1 MRPLTASRT
10 LTVIIIK
17 FHEFFKFPLNSRKL
31 ADSFR
36 LTIRLTITDAIIG
49 KIIKLL
55 LNICQPIY
63 GCKKE
68 SDLKMA
74 IYTKN
79 LLKMAMYTK
88 KVFLNYLNPFYIYT
102 LTAFT
107 SKKRF

>member
-10 LTVIIIK
+10 LTVAIIK
-17 FHEFFKFPLNSRKL
+17 FYEFFKFQLNSRKL

-36 LTIRLTITDAIIG
+36 LTIRLTTTDAVIG

-55 LNICQPIY
+55 PNICQPIY

-74 IYTKN
+74 MYTKN
-79 LLKMAMYTK
+79 LLKWLCIQRK
-88 KVFLNYLNPFYIYT
+88 FS
-102 LTAFT
+102 LTI
-107 SKKRF
+107 